1 MKLKELM
8 ERVDSTSTGRIIA
21 YIKDGIADMALKT
34 ELNFKREKINL
45 VESQRFYDLPKGMFR
60 MLDVRAKNHDNNDD
74 EYRSIPRALNEPV
87 GEDADGS

>member
-8 ERVDSTSTGRIIA
+8 ERVDSTATGRVIA

-45 VESQRFYDLPKGMFR
+45 VKSQRFYDLPRGMFR
-60 MLDVRAKNHDNNDD
+60 MLDIRAKNHDNDDD
-74 EYRSIPRALNEPV
+74 EYRSIPRSLNEPV
-87 GEDADGS
+87 AEDADGS